1 MAEPLSKSKSEAP
14 HMATAAVER
23 RHIDRTTH
31 VTTQQQEMDHFMALA
46 NEARRDYE
54 DAAREY
60 RGLVDREGEL
70 EAERPVILAGIKAE
84 LMALNSGLAA
94 TNAEKQAHIEDRY
107 LLHLSVQRGTVRQK
121 DDARTRMVSAVLRC
135 KTSIAALKNVAGLI

>member
-1 MAEPLSKSKSEAP
+1 
-14 HMATAAVER
+14 MATAAVER

-54 DAAREY
+54 DAAREF
-60 RGLVDREGEL
+60 RDLRHREEEL
-70 EAERPVILAGIKAE
+70 EADRPGVEAAVKAQ
-84 LMALNSGLAA
+84 LMAESAGLAA
-94 TNAEKQAHIEDRY
+94 TPAEKLARNHPTYLAH
-107 LLHLSVQRGTVRQK
+107 LLLQRETVRLK

-135 KTSIAALKNVAGLI
+135 KTSIAALKGIGGLI